1 MAVVRTSMGMFTKAQ
16 GLRVDRRD
24 LPVYG
29 LSEAARYVG
38 VSESTMKSWV
48 FGRPYSTPAGEKRT
62 FRPLIEPADARQ
74 RELSFFNIVEA
85 HILLATRKVHGI
97 TVENVRNA
105 IDYVRDQFPANA
117 IHPLLTQEFH
127 TDGKH
132 LFIKSIEE
140 TVNAS
145 KKGQIAFREL
155 VNAHLELI
163 DRDVYG
169 MPVKLYPK
177 RGNMAVVINPSLS
190 SGRPVVRGTG
200 VMASIIAQRVESGER
215 VSEIAQN
222 YGVPESDIVAA
233 IGYVKAA

>member
-1 MAVVRTSMGMFTKAQ
+1 MGTFSNKAL
-16 GLRVDRRD
+16 GLSVDRRD

-29 LSEAARYVG
+29 VSEAARYLG
-38 VSESTMKSWV
+38 VPESTMKSWV
-48 FGRPYSTPAGEKRT
+48 FGRAYVTVSGESRT
-62 FRPLIEPADARQ
+62 FRPLIEPADPNGQ

-85 HILLATRKVHGI
+85 HVLLATRKVHGI
-97 TVENVRNA
+97 SLENIRNA
-105 IDYVRDQFPANA
+105 IDYVREQFPANA
-117 IHPLLTQEFH
+117 IHPLITQEFH
-127 TDGKH
+127 TDGKD

-145 KKGQIAFREL
+145 RKGQLAFREL

-177 RGNMAVVINPSLS
+177 RGNRAVVINPSLS

-200 VMASIIAQRVESGER
+200 VLASIIAQRVESGER
-215 VSEIAQN
+215 TSEIAQN

-233 IGYVKAA
+233 IEYAKAA